1 MAPPTVERKFTSA
14 SGAFTV
20 AELDEQL
27 VPHFADRSPHQNFA
41 AHSVARLDTT
51 GVQNISR

>member
-1 MAPPTVERKFTSA
+1 VFTL
-14 SGAFTV
+14 

-27 VPHFADRSPHQNFA
+27 VPHFADRSPHQSYA